1 MEDVIEKVRKL
12 LAHGNGNV
20 SEAEAAVYIEKAHS
34 ILEQHN
40 LTIEDISE
48 KDESKFG
55 VDYGHLADDDYYSS
69 PWKETIYAA
78 AAAYSFCS
86 YVRGTREIKAR
97 RSGKPKRITVHV
109 IIGRKANAMVARHMA
124 EYLFQVVE
132 RLGKE
137 TEKKQKRK
145 DPDRARSYAASFKR
159 GCGFR
164 LAQRLRE
171 LRLGSME
178 KSGVPA
184 LYSDEGKTAE
194 AYIDAVF
201 GGAKEVPARLSV
213 GKDHEAVLAGIEAA
227 DDVSLNQQ
235 IQASGPL
242 KEIE

>member
-1 MEDVIEKVRKL
+1 MEDVIEKVKKL

-20 SEAEAAVYIEKAHS
+20 SEAEAASYIEKAHS

-40 LTIEDISE
+40 LTIEDISTG
-48 KDESKFG
+48 DDDARTI
-55 VDYGHLADDDYYSS
+55 DYGHLADDDYYSS

-78 AAAYSFCS
+78 AAAYAFCS
-86 YVRGTREIKAR
+86 YVRGSRMIRAR
-97 RSGKPKRITVHV
+97 RSEKLKRITVHI
-109 IIGRKANAMVARHMA
+109 IIGRRANAMVARQMS

-178 KSGVPA
+178 KTGVPA
-184 LYSDEGKTAE
+184 LYSDEGKIAE
-194 AYIDAVF
+194 AYINDVF
-201 GGAKEVPARLSV
+201 GGTKEVSARLSV
-213 GKDHEAVLAGIEAA
+213 GNDHEAVLAGIAAA

-235 IQASGPL
+235 LQATGPL
-242 KEIE
+242 KEIS